1 VKSWQIYPGEKMLGK
16 QLDNHQQQFLC
27 MGLREMLNPAD
38 ALYKL
43 AEAFPW
49 AEVER
54 EFGSFYAAMGR
65 PAKRIRLMVSLLL
78 LKQMYDLSD
87 ERVVEEWVRNP
98 YYQFFSGEQ
107 VFQWKFPCEPSDLVH
122 FRKRLGDK
130 GIQKLFQYSVELH
143 GKAAEE
149 KVVIADTTVQEK
161 NITFPT
167 DVKLYRKVVEYCWRV
182 ADQEGLALRQ
192 RYTRVVRKLLIRQ
205 RFRKHRKQYQQAMR
219 AERRLRT
226 VAGCLLREI
235 IRKVPEKRFGLY
247 AAQIE
252 VCDQILSQRK
262 KDQNKIYSLHE
273 PEVYCVAKGKEHKA
287 YEFGSKVSL
296 LWTKRS
302 GIIVG
307 AISLRENEYDGH
319 TVEAALKQYEGMHA
333 DCKSSE
339 QEDWELTEIIADRG
353 YRGPRQYGNTL
364 ITIPRPL
371 EKGRSPYEV
380 RKIRDKFRR
389 RAGIEPVIGHLK
401 SDYGLDRNF
410 LKGLVGDQL
419 NVMLSAAAF
428 NLRKWLRKVLFVLS
442 GEWFWELYT
451 DENRQAKEILAW
463 KATF

>member
-1 VKSWQIYPGEKMLGK
+1 MIGMQPDK
-16 QLDNHQQQFLC
+16 HQQQFLC
-27 MGLREMLNPAD
+27 MELREMLNPAD
-38 ALYKL
+38 ALFKL

-49 AEVER
+49 DKVER
-54 EFGSFYAAMGR
+54 AFGSFYAVMGR
-65 PAKRIRLMVSLLL
+65 PAKPIRLMVSLLL

-122 FRKRLGDK
+122 FRKRLGEA
-130 GIQKLFQYSVELH
+130 GVQKLFQYSVEMH
-143 GKAAEE
+143 GQAAEE

-182 ADQEGLALRQ
+182 ADQEGLELRQ
-192 RYTRVVRKLLIRQ
+192 RYTRIVKKLLITQ
-205 RFRKHRKQYQQAMR
+205 RFRKHRKQYKLALR

-235 IRKVPEKRFGLY
+235 IRKVPERRFSQY
-247 AAQIE
+247 ASRIE

-262 KDQNKIYSLHE
+262 QDQHKVYSLHE
-273 PEVYCVAKGKEHKA
+273 PEVYCIAKGKEHRA
-287 YEFGSKVSL
+287 YEFGSKVSF

-307 AISLRENEYDGH
+307 ALSFKENEYDGH
-319 TVEAALKQYEGMHA
+319 TVGAAIKQYQEMRADGERKESRVEGLV
-333 DCKSSE
+333 E
-339 QEDWELTEIIADRG
+339 VIADRG
-353 YRGPRQYGNTL
+353 YQGPRQYDDTM
-364 ITIPRPL
+364 ITIPRPG
-371 EKGRSPYEV
+371 EKGRSHYEIQKL
-380 RKIRDKFRR
+380 RAKFRR

-401 SDYGLDRNF
+401 SDCGLDRNY
-410 LKGLVGDQL
+410 LKGLVGDQV
-419 NVMLSAAAF
+419 NVMLAAAAF

-451 DENRQAKEILAW
+451 ENKTQARGILAW
-463 KATF
+463 KVTF